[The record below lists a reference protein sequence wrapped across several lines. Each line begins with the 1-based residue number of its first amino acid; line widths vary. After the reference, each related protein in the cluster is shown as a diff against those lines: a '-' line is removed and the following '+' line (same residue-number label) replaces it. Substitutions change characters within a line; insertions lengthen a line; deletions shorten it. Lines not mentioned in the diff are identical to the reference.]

1 MANNDS
7 NDEDGKNTGDLGV
20 SANIDQSKVVNY
32 ISLYYLHPFDHP
44 GLIFVTNPLS
54 ESGDHYFTWSGSFMN
69 AFHSKNKDLNL
80 IPVCKCGCTCGM
92 AKKIVD
98 PLPKLRR
105 AYAIAVQ
112 EEKQR
117 AIVTNHTP
125 LIEATAL
132 LTKGSESQPKK
143 NGIPSANVAAT
154 NFSSKMEDEW
164 VIDTRATNHI
174 TYNIDS
180 LSDAINWPNIPPV
193 QIPNG
198 ETTAVHALGQIAL
211 GKRLTLETYHRGC

>member
-1 MANNDS
+1 M
-7 NDEDGKNTGDLGV
+7 
-20 SANIDQSKVVNY
+20 
-32 ISLYYLHPFDHP
+32 
-44 GLIFVTNPLS
+44 GLDKAYTTVRCQILS
-54 ESGDHYFTWSGSFMN
+54 
-69 AFHSKNKDLNL
+69 
-80 IPVCKCGCTCGM
+80 
-92 AKKIVD
+92 VD

-117 AIVTNHTP
+117 AVVTNHTP

-132 LTKGSESQPKK
+132 LTKGSESRPKK
-143 NGIPSANVAAT
+143 NGNGDRSQFPPCAQPGKPSNKQIRPQGNNRVDGIASSASSDAALATTMNGIGSPILGLTPTQHQQLLALLGSHVASPGIPSANVAAT

-180 LSDAINWPNIPPV
+180 LSDAINWPDILPV

-198 ETTAVHALGQIAL
+198 EKTAVHALGQIAL